1 MKPKFSLLARTAAV
15 VAVALAA
22 GCDSTPARQ
31 PRHTQTVVLS
41 PDQATPPV
49 EIGLVSAVKVVLP
62 GPDPA
67 SGLVWEITS
76 NNTAVLEQMAPL
88 AVEPGSAG
96 AGPTTSAS
104 FYSLRPGKSILRF
117 FLLRPSETE
126 AIPAAKCEVIVRVSE

>member
-1 MKPKFSLLARTAAV
+1 MRPTIALLSRAA
-15 VAVALAA
+15 AILALALAA

-31 PRHTQTVVLS
+31 ARHTQTVELS
-41 PDQATPPV
+41 PGAETPPV

-62 GPDPA
+62 GPDPG

-76 NNTAVLEQMAPL
+76 NNTSVLEQTAPL
-88 AVEPGSAG
+88 ATV
-96 AGPTTSAS
+96 AGPAGTTTSAS

-126 AIPAAKCEVIVRVSE
+126 AIPAAKCEVTVRVSE

>member
-1 MKPKFSLLARTAAV
+1 MKTKFPLVALAAAMI
-15 VAVALAA
+15 ALAA

-31 PRHTQTVVLS
+31 PRHTVTVVLS
-41 PDQATPPV
+41 PDQPTPPV
-49 EIGLVSAVKVVLP
+49 EIGLVSAVHVVLP

-67 SGLVWEITS
+67 SGLEWEITS

-88 AVEPGSAG
+88 ARDAASAG

-117 FLLRPSETE
+117 SLLHPGVAE
-126 AIPAAKCEVIVRVSE
+126 AVPAAQCGVVVRVSE

>member
-1 MKPKFSLLARTAAV
+1 M
-15 VAVALAA
+15 
-22 GCDSTPARQ
+22 
-31 PRHTQTVVLS
+31 TVVLS

-76 NNTAVLEQMAPL
+76 NNTTVLEQMAPL
-88 AVEPGSAG
+88 ATDPGSVG

-126 AIPAAKCEVIVRVSE
+126 AIPAAKCEVTVRVSE